1 MKQRPRRVENRVAE
15 YLTEWS
21 KSEKVHWVFERR
33 PAMGRSGPDIEFPN
47 PYDLAIDVKSRK
59 SISDMPWKITD
70 LNREVKWAVS
80 DWYICRI
87 DFMSSLYRPAW
98 EEFSWHSDVVNG
110 WLEHMC
116 EWASQNK
123 GVGMIILH
131 KPRKPIGSSIAV
143 IKIADWIHLMEARH
157 LL

>member
-21 KSEKVHWVFERR
+21 TKEKDHWVFLRR
-33 PAMGRSGPDIEFPN
+33 PAMGRTGPDIEYPN
-47 PYDLAIDVKSRK
+47 PYEMVIDVKSRK
-59 SISDMPWKITD
+59 IISDMPWKITD
-70 LNREVKWAVS
+70 LDRTIKWQVS
-80 DWYICRI
+80 NWYMCRL
-87 DFMSSLYRPAW
+87 DNLEALYRINW
-98 EEFSWHSDVVNG
+98 NRYDWHSGVVNG

-116 EWASQNK
+116 DWAGEN
-123 GVGMIILH
+123 GGIGMLVLH

-143 IKIADWIHLMEARH
+143 LRTQDWLRLMEARE